1 MWDGL
6 LQAYNLNQVN
16 LATALGVLGL
26 TVKQGRLV
34 LSHVFQCLF
43 DYHCEPWQVSVPVSP
58 CGSPVQP
65 AELCGFPTS
74 LPWAQIDMTDTAKPK
89 ETSGSEDRPTCLL
102 LSSETRKCLKI
113 AAEDLHTSMSS
124 VVENLCSTFLQP
136 KKKD

>member
-34 LSHVFQCLF
+34 LSQVFQCLF

-74 LPWAQIDMTDTAKPK
+74 LPWGLDAS
-89 ETSGSEDRPTCLL
+89 SGSRMWITVHWVCVAIGAEAEAAVCAETECASKGT
-102 LSSETRKCLKI
+102 LS
-113 AAEDLHTSMSS
+113 
-124 VVENLCSTFLQP
+124 LQYRIRNRS
-136 KKKD
+136 KEEIDGLAF